1 MTRTDLGEVR
11 AALRE
16 VAREVL
22 DPRSPLRAGGGSGEP
37 IGWTEL
43 ATLEWVALEVP
54 ESLGGTGVQFN
65 ELAVLLTE
73 MGRAAT
79 ASSFLGSAVL
89 ANWVL
94 AALDAGPERDDLLR
108 RAASGATRVAVAV
121 TAGSPIGSPTG
132 FTLRA
137 AGGRWT
143 VEGRADFVP
152 DAGGAERLL
161 LPVPHPE
168 GGDGIVIVDPTI
180 PGIAVEEQPVVDG
193 TRRLAAVTATA
204 VEVDRAAV
212 WRPAGEGDGLMA
224 MVADR
229 AALAVACDSL
239 GIGQAMLQATVAY
252 AGSRRQFGRPIG
264 SFQAVQHACA
274 DMLVQIEAAEEL
286 VGAAVSAISD
296 GRPDSAVAVSMAKSQ
311 ATAMAVDVAGKA
323 VQLHGGIGYTWESGL
338 PAFLKRAT
346 LNRSLFGSPADHRRR
361 LAARY
366 LH

>member
-1 MTRTDLGEVR
+1 MIRTDLDDVR

-22 DPRSPLRAGGGSGEP
+22 EPRSPLRAGGGSGEP
-37 IGWTEL
+37 ADWPQLAELGWL
-43 ATLEWVALEVP
+43 ALEVP
-54 ESLGGTGVQFN
+54 DSLGGAGVHFH

-73 MGRAAT
+73 MGRAAST
-79 ASSFLGSAVL
+79 SSFLGSAVL

-121 TAGSPIGSPTG
+121 TAGSPSGTG
-132 FTLRA
+132 FRLQA
-137 AGGRWT
+137 AGRRWA
-143 VEGRADFVP
+143 VDGAADFVP
-152 DAGGAERLL
+152 DAGGADRLL

-180 PGIAVEEQPVVDG
+180 AGVTVEEQPVVDG

-204 VEVDRAAV
+204 VEVDRAAL
-212 WRPAGEGDGLMA
+212 WRAAGGGDGLMS

-252 AGSRRQFGRPIG
+252 AGSRRQFDRPIG
-264 SFQAVQHACA
+264 SFQAVKHACA

-286 VGAAVSAISD
+286 VGAAVAAISD
-296 GRPDSAVAVSMAKSQ
+296 GRHGSAVAVSMAKAQ
-311 ATAMAVDVAGKA
+311 ATAMAVEVAGKA

-366 LH
+366 LD